1 MIEDASRVEYFSS
14 SFMSGTL
21 ICGASFFFFF
31 SYNCGAD
38 PDGTREAARRLEV
51 AGLATGVH

>member
-1 MIEDASRVEYFSS
+1 VVLVFS
-14 SFMSGTL
+14 L
-21 ICGASFFFFF
+21 FFF

-38 PDGTREAARRLEV
+38 PDGTREAARRLEA